1 MISCNVKITNKKE
14 ALSKL
19 YEKFEPIINN
29 YEKEEYIIKIRN
41 ICKMMH
47 EGNGNR
53 EFYKDILRK
62 ILECTDS
69 VT

>member
-1 MISCNVKITNKKE
+1 VKITSKKE

-19 YEKFEPIINN
+19 YEKFEPRINN

-47 EGNGNR
+47 EDIGNR
-53 EFYKDILRK
+53 EFYKDVLRK
-62 ILECTDS
+62 ILECSDS
-69 VT
+69 IT